1 MNSRLARLLGA
12 LLAITLIAA
21 ACGGDDDDIT
31 TAAGQPGEDGQAE
44 PASEEEVDPDAA
56 DCAADGADCGQM
68 VDGDMDAAMDGMD
81 MEDGHDHEHSHGDV
95 IDVPDG
101 MAVPQIE
108 ISVTPDPKAGQNLQ
122 VTLTDFA
129 ISPESASTDAVDGEG
144 HLHLY
149 INGER
154 KARFYNEWMHLS
166 LPAGEHVVEVEI
178 SANNHSAYAVDGEP
192 IRAMAMV
199 TVPESEGGHSHGDDD
214 VVDVADGD
222 TVPSVE
228 LAVFEDPKSGWN
240 LQVSVENFTITPEN
254 ASTEHVDGEGH
265 MHIYVDGEK
274 LTRLY
279 GEWWHLNGLTEG
291 DHEVMVELSA
301 NDHRPYAVGGEP
313 IVATATISVSAD
325 QASDDE
331 HAHDEDHGDDE
342 HAHDEDHGDD
352 EHSHD
357 EDHGDDEHSHDHDHD
372 DMEMGETMDMDA
384 AEADTVVEIGFVAGE
399 VTVEDDRIAV
409 ERDSTVALV
418 ITSDVAEHV
427 HVHGFDL
434 FADVGPGETATLVF
448 QADVPGVFEIEFEDS
463 FTFITELE
471 VR

>member
-21 ACGGDDDDIT
+21 ACGGDDDDT
-31 TAAGQPGEDGQAE
+31 TAAVGQPAGEDGEAE
-44 PASEEEVDPDAA
+44 APSEDDVDPDAA
-56 DCAADGADCGQM
+56 NCAADGADCGQM
-68 VDGDMDAAMDGMD
+68 VDEPMDD
-81 MEDGHDHEHSHGDV
+81 MEMDDHDHGDV

-101 MAVPQIE
+101 MAVPRID

-129 ISPESASTDAVDGEG
+129 ISPENASTDPVDGQG

-149 INGER
+149 IDGER
-154 KARFYNEWMHLS
+154 KGRFYNEWMHLS
-166 LPAGEHVVEVEI
+166 LDPGEHMVEVEV

-199 TVPESEGGHSHGDDD
+199 TVPETDGGHSHGGDD
-214 VVDVADGD
+214 VLDVADAEAI
-222 TVPSVE
+222 PSVA
-228 LAVFEDPKSGWN
+228 LGVFEDPKAGWN

-254 ASTEHVDGEGH
+254 ASTEHVDGQGH

-279 GEWWHLNGLTEG
+279 GEWWHLNGLSEG
-291 DHEVMVELSA
+291 DHTVMVELSA
-301 NDHRPYAVGGEP
+301 NDHRAYTVGGDP
-313 IVATATISVSAD
+313 IVAMATISVSAD
-325 QASDDE
+325 QAAADGHS
-331 HAHDEDHGDDE
+331 HGDDM
-342 HAHDEDHGDD
+342 DDMDMGD
-352 EHSHD
+352 EH
-357 EDHGDDEHSHDHDHD
+357 EDGDHEHDHD
-372 DMEMGETMDMDA
+372 DMDMGDAMDMDA
-384 AEADTVVEIGFVAGE
+384 VDADTVIEIGFAAGE
-399 VTVEDDRIAV
+399 VTVIDDRIAV

-418 ITSDVAEHV
+418 ITSDVTEHV

-434 FADVGPGETATLVF
+434 FADVAAGETATLVF
-448 QADVPGVFEIEFEDS
+448 EADVPGVFEIEFEDS

>member
-21 ACGGDDDDIT
+21 ACGGDDDDTT
-31 TAAGQPGEDGQAE
+31 TAVGQPAGEDGEAE
-44 PASEEEVDPDAA
+44 DPSEDDVDPDAA
-56 DCAADGADCGQM
+56 NCAADGADCGQM
-68 VDGDMDAAMDGMD
+68 VDEPMDDMDMDD
-81 MEDGHDHEHSHGDV
+81 HDHGDV
-95 IDVPDG
+95 VEVPDG

-122 VTLTDFA
+122 VSLTDFTV
-129 ISPESASTDAVDGEG
+129 SPENASTDPVDGEG

-149 INGER
+149 VDGER

-166 LPAGEHVVEVEI
+166 LEPGEHMVEVEV

-199 TVPESEGGHSHGDDD
+199 TVPEPDGGHSHGDDD
-214 VVDVADGD
+214 VLDVADAAAI
-222 TVPSVE
+222 PSVG
-228 LAVFEDPKSGWN
+228 LTVFEDPKAGWN
-240 LQVSVENFTITPEN
+240 LQVAVDNFTITPEN

-301 NDHRPYAVGGEP
+301 NDHRAYTLGGEP
-313 IVATATISVSAD
+313 IVAMATISVSAD
-325 QASDDE
+325 QAADE
-331 HAHDEDHGDDE
+331 G
-342 HAHDEDHGDD
+342 
-352 EHSHD
+352 HSHD
-357 EDHGDDEHSHDHDHD
+357 DDMDMDDEGHDHDGDHEQSD
-372 DMEMGETMDMDA
+372 GDMDMGDAMDMDG
-384 AEADTVVEIGFVAGE
+384 ADADAVIEIGFAGGE
-399 VTVEDDRIAV
+399 VTVVDDRITV

-434 FADVGPGETATLVF
+434 FADVAAGETATLVF
-448 QADVPGVFEIEFEDS
+448 AADVPGVFEVEFEDS

>member
-1 MNSRLARLLGA
+1 MNSRLARLSGA
-12 LLAITLIAA
+12 LLAIILIAA
-21 ACGGDDDDIT
+21 ACGGDDDDTT
-31 TAAGQPGEDGQAE
+31 TAVGQAGEDGQVE
-44 PASEEEVDPDAA
+44 PASEEDVDPDAA
-56 DCAADGADCGQM
+56 NCAADGADCGQM
-68 VDGDMDAAMDGMD
+68 VDDDMAMDDMD
-81 MEDGHDHEHSHGDV
+81 MEDGHDHEQSHGDV

-129 ISPESASTDAVDGEG
+129 ISPENASSDPVDGEG

-149 INGER
+149 IDGER
-154 KARFYNEWMHLS
+154 KGRFYNEWMHLS
-166 LPAGEHVVEVEI
+166 LEPGEHMVEVEV

-199 TVPESEGGHSHGDDD
+199 TVPESDGGHSHGDDQ
-214 VVDVADGD
+214 VVDVAGSDA
-222 TVPSVE
+222 VPSVD

-240 LQVSVENFTITPEN
+240 LQVSVENFTLAPEN

-279 GEWWHLNGLTEG
+279 GEWWHLSALTEG

-301 NDHRPYAVGGEP
+301 NDHRAYTVGGEP
-313 IVATATISVSAD
+313 IAATATISVSAD
-325 QASDDE
+325 QASDPADM
-331 HAHDEDHGDDE
+331 G
-342 HAHDEDHGDD
+342 
-352 EHSHD
+352 HSHD
-357 EDHGDDEHSHDHDHD
+357 DMDMDD
-372 DMEMGETMDMDA
+372 MDMDA
-384 AEADTVVEIGFVAGE
+384 GADIDADTVIEIGFAGGE
-399 VTVEDDRIAV
+399 VTVIDDRISV
-409 ERDSTVALV
+409 ERDTTVALV

-434 FADVGPGETATLVF
+434 FADVGAGETATLVF
-448 QADVPGVFEIEFEDS
+448 EADVPGVFEVEFEDS